1 MADATVVY
9 MRPVWVG
16 GNAGYRY
23 EVTFEGRV
31 IVERSRVP
39 ALDAAR
45 WCAGEGKDGILE
57 VWRDGGSGAALK
69 GELSRMARWTVDEG
83 ERSGPTF
90 KRWRPFDRSRLV
102 DQT

>member
-1 MADATVVY
+1 MVNVTTVV

-16 GNAGYRY
+16 GNVGYRY
-23 EVTFEGRV
+23 DMLLDGQV

-39 ALDAAR
+39 VSDAAR
-45 WCAGEGKDGILE
+45 WCAGKGKDGILE
-57 VWRDGGSGAALK
+57 VVRYGGSGVAMR
-69 GELSRMARWTVDEG
+69 GEISRMARWTVDER

-90 KRWRPFDRSRLV
+90 KKWRPFDRARVV